1 MQGLQ
6 QKAQDLNPRWQDVG
20 DLPKNETACQC
31 IDELFE
37 YVQRKIY
44 STEVV

>member
-1 MQGLQ
+1 MQGHQ
-6 QKAQDLNPRWQDVG
+6 QKAQDLNPKWQEVE
-20 DLPKNETACQC
+20 DLPKKETSCQC

-37 YVQRKIY
+37 YIQRKIY